1 MNPPC
6 LLAIDC
12 GTQSVRALLF
22 DLQGNLLAKAQ
33 VAIDSYRSPE
43 PGWMECA
50 PEAFWQHLCAACR
63 QLWVGTSIPKE
74 AVAGVVLTTQ
84 RAVPV
89 TLDAALQPT
98 RPSMIWLDQRR
109 AAQAPRLPWWW
120 ESALAAIG
128 MRGAV
133 RHFQH
138 EAEVNWIAQ
147 HQPEAWARTA
157 HVLLLSGYLNWC
169 LTGRLADSV
178 ASQVGYVPFDYRR
191 GRWAPPWDWKWHA
204 LPVRRA
210 MLPELLPAGAMLGT
224 VTAEAARA
232 SGIPAGLPVIA
243 GAADKACEV
252 LGAGCLT
259 PEIGCLSYGTAATFN
274 TSTARY
280 REVTPFIPPYQAA
293 VPGHHNTEVQITR
306 GFWMVRWFKE
316 QFGQHEEKEA
326 LARGVAPESLFD
338 ALVGAVPPGAQ
349 GLMLQPFWNPGIKS
363 PGPEA
368 KGAIIGFGDVH
379 TRAHMYRAILE
390 GLAYALREAKERT
403 ERRTG
408 VPITRLRVSGGGSQS
423 DAVMQ
428 ITANVFNLP
437 CERPHLYETSGL
449 GAAIIASVG
458 LGLHPGF
465 AQAVQAMAR
474 VGQVFVP
481 EPAHARTYE
490 ALYRRVYCR
499 MYERLQP
506 LYREIRAIT
515 GYPPQEGASI
525 RPGDPSPDAE
535 HHSRPHPA
543 DPQAQ

>member
-1 MNPPC
+1 MNAPC

-63 QLWVGTSIPKE
+63 QLWASTDMPPERI
-74 AVAGVVLTTQ
+74 AGVVLTTQ

-157 HVLLLSGYLNWC
+157 HVLLLSGYLNWR
-169 LTGRLADSV
+169 LTGRLADSM
-178 ASQVGYVPFDYRR
+178 ASQVGYVPFDYRH
-191 GRWAPPWDWKWHA
+191 GRWAAPWDWKWHA
-204 LPVRRA
+204 LPVRLA

-224 VTAEAARA
+224 VTAEAAQA

-293 VPGHHNTEVQITR
+293 VPGHYNTEVQITR

-326 LARGVAPESLFD
+326 QARGVVPESLFD

-390 GLAYALREAKERT
+390 GLAYALR
-403 ERRTG
+403 
-408 VPITRLRVSGGGSQS
+408 
-423 DAVMQ
+423 
-428 ITANVFNLP
+428 
-437 CERPHLYETSGL
+437 
-449 GAAIIASVG
+449 
-458 LGLHPGF
+458 
-465 AQAVQAMAR
+465 
-474 VGQVFVP
+474 
-481 EPAHARTYE
+481 
-490 ALYRRVYCR
+490 
-499 MYERLQP
+499 
-506 LYREIRAIT
+506 
-515 GYPPQEGASI
+515 
-525 RPGDPSPDAE
+525 
-535 HHSRPHPA
+535 
-543 DPQAQ
+543 